1 MSNKEYK
8 KQIADKRWKEK
19 RNSILKRDG
28 NKCQLCGSKYNLQV
42 HHKFYDT
49 TKFAWE
55 YNNDDL
61 ITLCKLCHSKQHN
74 DKIKRNKNGNFFV
87 VYIDNLSGYMRLTA
101 NTDKSV
107 LAYLCCFAE
116 YDTGRVF
123 LSPEER
129 KEACNEIGICL
140 QQFTNSLSK
149 LKKLHLITG
158 GNGFYMINPAIFWKG
173 NSKTRES
180 LLRDNK
186 LAVEFN
192 FEIYEDGE

>member
-1 MSNKEYK
+1 MTRKLPVQFK
-8 KQIADKRWKEK
+8 KNVFEVTEEITDIDTGEIKKWTKKFTTR
-19 RNSILKRDG
+19 
-28 NKCQLCGSKYNLQV
+28 SKIEN
-42 HHKFYDT
+42 FY
-49 TKFAWE
+49 
-55 YNNDDL
+55 
-61 ITLCKLCHSKQHN
+61 IT
-74 DKIKRNKNGNFFV
+74 
-87 VYIDNLSGYMRLTA
+87 YIDNLSGYMRLTA

-107 LAYLCCFAE
+107 LAYLCCSAE

-123 LSPEER
+123 LSPNER
-129 KEACNEIGICL
+129 RYACDEIGICL

-173 NSKTRES
+173 NSRTRES

-192 FEIYEDGE
+192 FEIYEDCE